1 MKGAVAGADT
11 WTAWE
16 AVALRLAARFEP
28 LAERGGF
35 EFRQPAALQAA
46 VPRRL
51 RRDYTV
57 PVHWTSWGPA
67 DGPRLLCVGGVAS
80 SAARFSFLA
89 ADMARA
95 GWRVV
100 CMDWVG
106 RGRSGWLAD
115 ESEYGLPVLVEQLR
129 QAVAALGGGPLA
141 LLGSSMGAS
150 AAIAYAAREPK
161 RVSRLVLNDT
171 GPFLAR
177 ARRQRRAEVL
187 ARWYVFRTPA
197 EIMRRVGASQ
207 KHDGP
212 VSDEVRHFLAWQ
224 TTRWSDADGGR
235 VYRHDPRAL
244 LAYRRDAQQ
253 ALLQWPDWAQVRCPV
268 LLLHGLESD
277 ALSAATIARMRRGHA
292 VTVAHVPATGHTPVL
307 DDRHQ
312 TAAIAD
318 WLADPAPAPVQYS
331 LTLAPPRGAGR

>member
-115 ESEYGLPVLVEQLR
+115 ESEYSLAVLVEQLR
-129 QAVAALGGGPLA
+129 QQGITVP
-141 LLGSSMGAS
+141 
-150 AAIAYAAREPK
+150 I
-161 RVSRLVLNDT
+161 LVLT
-171 GPFLAR
+171 AYELPHLHATVRG
-177 ARRQRRAEVL
+177 
-187 ARWYVFRTPA
+187 
-197 EIMRRVGASQ
+197 VGANDLVQ
-207 KHDGP
+207 KPYDQEELIH
-212 VSDEVRHFLAWQ
+212 
-224 TTRWSDADGGR
+224 
-235 VYRHDPRAL
+235 
-244 LAYRRDAQQ
+244 
-253 ALLQWPDWAQVRCPV
+253 
-268 LLLHGLESD
+268 
-277 ALSAATIARMRRGHA
+277 RMRR
-292 VTVAHVPATGHTPVL
+292 L
-307 DDRHQ
+307 M
-312 TAAIAD
+312 AA
-318 WLADPAPAPVQYS
+318 
-331 LTLAPPRGAGR
+331 